1 METDSRVVVARGW
14 GRGDG
19 SHGLMG
25 TELQFY
31 KLKLALEMDGGDDC
45 TKNTDLILLNCSLKI
60 AKCSW
65 AQEIQPLV
73 LATQEAEAESS
84 LETRS
89 SRPKVK
95 M

>member
-1 METDSRVVVARGW
+1 MVVMIA
-14 GRGDG
+14 
-19 SHGLMG
+19 
-25 TELQFY
+25 Q
-31 KLKLALEMDGGDDC
+31 KK
-45 TKNTDLILLNCSLKI
+45 TDLILLNCSLKI